1 LLLCRAINVF
11 VIFVVVT
18 YLTAG
23 AQKTSYADR
32 TNFNIGNWQAK
43 VLPVLSLLLKNSRDQ
58 VAAEALIDLVK
69 ELQNELEQQDLCS
82 LLPEA
87 ATQGETYLFDGR
99 DLHWGN
105 AGDLRFVVY
114 SQAVSRELLEKWCTD
129 VALQS
134 RVLTTFYSAETVVDR
149 RTIASPAFLYYLWLF
164 SSSDVLDIESDK
176 IAHQAEQMW
185 ETLSDLAE
193 LSLKKRKPTW
203 PSAVCQCCVRN
214 DTKNNNLVQC
224 RRPPPVSCWMGA
236 IHADCM
242 PSGKARWKCKSCMF
256 GK

>member
-1 LLLCRAINVF
+1 M
-11 VIFVVVT
+11 VT

-23 AQKTSYADR
+23 AQKTSFADR
-32 TNFNIGNWQAK
+32 TNFNVGNWQAK
-43 VLPVLSLLLKNSRDQ
+43 MLPVLSLLRQNGSDQ
-58 VAAEALIDLVK
+58 VAAKSLIDLVK
-69 ELQNELEQQDLCS
+69 ELQDELEQQDVCNLP
-82 LLPEA
+82 PEA
-87 ATQGETYLFDGR
+87 AKQGETFFFDGR
-99 DLHWGN
+99 DHHWGN

-114 SQAVSRELLEKWCTD
+114 SQAVSREVLGKWCTD

-149 RTIASPAFLYYLWLF
+149 RTIANPEFLYRLWLF

-193 LSLKKRKPTW
+193 LSLRAREPTW

-214 DTKNNNLVQC
+214 DTTLVHC
-224 RRPPPVSCWMGA
+224 KRPPGKLCWIGA

-242 PSGKARWKCKSCMF
+242 TPGKKRWKCKSCMS